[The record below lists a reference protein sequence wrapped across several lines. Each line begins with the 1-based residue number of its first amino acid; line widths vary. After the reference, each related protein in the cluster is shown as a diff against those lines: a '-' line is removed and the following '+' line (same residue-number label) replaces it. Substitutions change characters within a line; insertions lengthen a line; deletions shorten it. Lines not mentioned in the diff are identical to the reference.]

1 MRCFWHGYG
10 KSVMVHTGSIIGM
23 QECRVEEGLH
33 LLGSGTLSPDITLL
47 GDGELGT
54 LALGEGDPGL
64 GALTNDEDVGD
75 TTRHKLTSR

>member
-1 MRCFWHGYG
+1 
-10 KSVMVHTGSIIGM
+10 MVDTGSILGM
-23 QECRVEEGLH
+23 QVEEILH

-75 TTRHKLTSR
+75 TITSCKKRG